1 MGKGHLTGDGSGY
14 NCETPP
20 LTQFTAST
28 LKSPPINT
36 KGLRSAPVADSGAAQ
51 NEGDS
56 LWRHLSLPTEL
67 PSFKGRLNIFLH
79 YSQSRRDW
87 RERECSFYSLIT

>member
-28 LKSPPINT
+28 FKSPPINT
-36 KGLRSAPVADSGAAQ
+36 KGLRSAPEADSGVLKMKLTHSGGICLFLQ
-51 NEGDS
+51 S
-56 LWRHLSLPTEL
+56 YP
-67 PSFKGRLNIFLH
+67 PSKV
-79 YSQSRRDW
+79 D
-87 RERECSFYSLIT
+87 